1 LTRAAAILAALALVA
16 LLGSGS
22 ATGDTPPVEYYVYLP
37 EAHRA
42 PLYYIICKAEQ
53 DVCDEP
59 PAIRTATPWPT
70 LIPPAI
76 SITRT
81 PPP

>member
-1 LTRAAAILAALALVA
+1 LTRAIAILAALALVV
-16 LLGSGS
+16 LLSSS
-22 ATGDTPPVEYYVYLP
+22 ATGDTPPQEYRVYLP
-37 EAHRA
+37 EAYRA
-42 PLYYIICKAEQ
+42 PLYIICKAEQ

-81 PPP
+81 PTP